1 MRQDAFCAS
10 VARHLSEFEE
20 ASGHRV
26 DVQLIDNDEYFTNEL
41 APYLDGEDPADVR
54 ADRMTEASSGF
65 NDVVCGL
72 LLSSGRILLVH
83 RNASRLWAPN
93 CWDAPGGHIGQGE
106 SDRDALARELLEE
119 LGIVVAS
126 DAARLVARLTGVQF
140 DARVFVV
147 DSWSGEPQNQAPE
160 EHDDLAW
167 FEEEQVFGLVLA
179 DPDLFD
185 IIVEALH
192 DAPGPDA

>member
-1 MRQDAFCAS
+1 
-10 VARHLSEFEE
+10 
-20 ASGHRV
+20 
-26 DVQLIDNDEYFTNEL
+26 
-41 APYLDGEDPADVR
+41 
-54 ADRMTEASSGF
+54 
-65 NDVVCGL
+65 
-72 LLSSGRILLVH
+72 
-83 RNASRLWAPN
+83 
-93 CWDAPGGHIGQGE
+93 
-106 SDRDALARELLEE
+106 
-119 LGIVVAS
+119 
-126 DAARLVARLTGVQF
+126 LTGVQF

>member
-83 RNASRLWAPN
+83 RNA
-93 CWDAPGGHIGQGE
+93 PGGHIEQGE